1 MSEPGRTGMS
11 GTVKM
16 HAPKS
21 WLSVDEIAEQVPD
34 GALVALP
41 KDDVGAAM
49 ATTRALI
56 RRGARGLRLLT
67 VPVGSF
73 QIEILVGAGCVG
85 EIETSGVS
93 LGEFGFAPRF
103 RDAVEHGR
111 IVIRDATCPAIY
123 AALQASEKGIP
134 FMPLRGII
142 GSDLLGHRPD
152 WKVIENPF
160 AQGNDPVVALPAVTP
175 DIALFHCRYGDA
187 HGNVWAGAARECV
200 LLAHA
205 SRRTL
210 ATVEEVWDGNL
221 MDDPG
226 MRAGTIPPV
235 YVEAVAHA
243 PQGAWPLALPGHY
256 PKDGRHLRAYLA
268 AAQTAEG
275 FDSWLAENVLQVE
288 AAA

>member
-1 MSEPGRTGMS
+1 
-11 GTVKM
+11 M
-16 HAPKS
+16 HAPDS
-21 WLSVDEIAEQVPD
+21 WLSVDQIAERIPD

-41 KDDVGAAM
+41 KDDAGAAM
-49 ATTRALI
+49 AATRALI

-73 QIEILVGAGCVG
+73 QTEILIGAGCVA
-85 EIETSGVS
+85 EVETSGVS

-111 IVIRDATCPAIY
+111 IAIRDATCPAIY

-134 FMPLRGII
+134 FMPLRGIL

-160 AQGNDPVVALPAVTP
+160 AGDSDPIVALPAVTP
-175 DIALFHCRYGDA
+175 DVALFHGRYGDA
-187 HGNVWAGAARECV
+187 HGNVWVGAARECV

-205 SRRTL
+205 SARSL
-210 ATVEEVWDGNL
+210 ATVEEVWEGNL

-243 PQGAWPLALPGHY
+243 PQGAWPLGMPGRY
-256 PKDGRHLRAYLA
+256 PRDGRHLRAYVA
-268 AAQTAEG
+268 SARAAEG
-275 FDSWLAENVLQVE
+275 FDAWLAENVLPAE

>member
-1 MSEPGRTGMS
+1 
-11 GTVKM
+11 M
-16 HAPKS
+16 HAPDS
-21 WLSVDEIAEQVPD
+21 WLAVDEIAERIPD

-41 KDDVGAAM
+41 KDDAGAAM
-49 ATTRALI
+49 AATRALI
-56 RRGARGLRLLT
+56 LRRARGLRLLT

-73 QIEILVGAGCVG
+73 QAEILIGAGCVV
-85 EIETSGVS
+85 EVETSGVS

-111 IVIRDATCPAIY
+111 IVVRDATCPAIY

-134 FMPLRGII
+134 FMPLRGIL

-160 AQGNDPVVALPAVTP
+160 SGESDPIVALPAVRP
-175 DIALFHCRYGDA
+175 DVALFHARYGDA
-187 HGNVWAGAARECV
+187 HGNVWVGGARECV

-205 SRRTL
+205 SARTL

-221 MDDPG
+221 MDDPR

-243 PQGAWPLALPGHY
+243 PEGAWPLDMAGRY
-256 PKDGRHLRAYLA
+256 PRDGRHLRAYVA
-268 AAQTAEG
+268 AARTAQG
-275 FDSWLAENVLQVE
+275 FDVWLAENVLHAE